1 MAKDKLVNKI
11 ANSSLVTLDM
21 EKLLQQSNWS
31 YLDIKPFLFKE
42 MVLMEK
48 PFRASLKEFDWS
60 KYAGKWVALYCSTDA
75 LIPHWGYMLLS
86 SYLQEVDAKVF
97 FATGNNV
104 EDEKLL
110 LKSLVNYLDIEKY
123 KDQRVVVKGCGNLDL
138 NASFYIELTQRLRPV
153 VKSLMYGEPCST
165 VPIYKSKK

>member
-1 MAKDKLVNKI
+1 MAKDELVNKI

-21 EKLLQQSNWS
+21 EKLLLQSS
-31 YLDIKPFLFKE
+31 LAYLDIKQFLFKE

-60 KYAGKWVALYCSTDA
+60 EYADKWVGIYCSTDA
-75 LIPHWGYMLLS
+75 LIPHWGYMLLTT
-86 SYLQEVDAKVF
+86 YLQEAKAKVF
-97 FATGNNV
+97 FATGEKA

-123 KDQRVVVKGCGNLDL
+123 KDQRVVVKGCGNLNLD
-138 NASFYIELTQRLRPV
+138 ASFYLELTQRLRPV